1 MTVTLIAPISETDY
15 RSMPVTQPPSDFTGD
30 RMTTLLNQAWAYI
43 QGPRGTNQPLSPTA
57 STLVEEFGKRYCNLQ
72 PSGNLVVA
80 PRYLPIISVTS
91 ISWSYNVNQNG
102 WTPSKNFDIAGDTI
116 QVYDM
121 PFTRG
126 DWGLVQLIYTSGLS
140 TIGDDL
146 KNACAL
152 MTAHLLSAMLFP
164 TQAGA
169 SVLPQ
174 WLPQD
179 VTLTIEKYKRVR

>member
-1 MTVTLIAPISETDY
+1 MTVALVAPISETDY
-15 RSMPVTQPPSDFTGD
+15 RSMSVMQPPSDFTGD
-30 RMTTLLNQAWAYI
+30 RMTTLLNQAWQMI
-43 QGPRGTNQPLSPTA
+43 QGPRGTNQPLSPAT
-57 STLVEEFGKRYCNLQ
+57 STFIEEFGKKYCNMA

-80 PRYLPIISVTS
+80 PRCLPIISVTS
-91 ISWSYNVNQNG
+91 LSWSYNVNQNG
-102 WTPSKNFDIAGDTI
+102 WTLCKNYDIAGDLI
-116 QVYDM
+116 QVYDA

-126 DWGLVQLIYTSGLS
+126 DWGLVQLVEVSGYS
-140 TIGDDL
+140 TIPDDL
-146 KNACAL
+146 KSCCAL
-152 MTAHLLSAMLFP
+152 MASHLLSAMMFP